1 MDSSTLLS
9 PPVADSMWF
18 FEIIIGVVALIAV
31 NFLFRRLVKYVRRR
45 SISSADHWG
54 EKVDHI
60 FFLPFQILLWILG
73 LTLVVEILG
82 RRFDFSFFE
91 SYIEA
96 FRSTGLVFC
105 LAWIIMRWKG
115 EALRAFLHTGIAQK
129 KVDSGFVQV
138 IGRILSVMIV
148 IIATMIVL
156 QIWGLD
162 IAPLIA
168 FGGVGAAAVGF
179 AAKDVLANFF
189 GGMMLHI
196 NRPFMTGDYVIVNK
210 EGVEGY
216 VEEIGWNITTIRDK
230 DKRPI
235 YLPNALFSNVL
246 VINSSRMTHRR
257 IELKIPLR
265 YEDFSKIPSLT
276 DSIKKAISL
285 HPDIDTHLPVLV
297 LFNAFNEYSLDLIVD
312 VYTLKTRYD
321 HYLQSRHEILL
332 LIYNEVKQ
340 ASAEMPFPTM
350 QLLGLNSAFVP

>member
-1 MDSSTLLS
+1 MDSPPS
-9 PPVADSMWF
+9 PADSMWF
-18 FEIIIGVVALIAV
+18 FEIMIGIVALIAV
-31 NFLFRRLVKYVRRR
+31 NYLFRRLVKYFRQR
-45 SISSADHWG
+45 SISTSDHWG
-54 EKVDHI
+54 EKIDHI

-73 LTLVVEILG
+73 LTLVIEILG

-91 SYIEA
+91 AYIEA

-105 LAWIIMRWKG
+105 LAWIVMRWKN
-115 EALRAFLHTGIAQK
+115 EALRAFLHTDIAQRK
-129 KVDSGFVQV
+129 TDLGFVQV
-138 IGRILSVMIV
+138 IGKILSAVVV
-148 IIATMIVL
+148 IISIMIIL

-168 FGGVGAAAVGF
+168 FGGIGAAAVGF

-196 NRPFMTGDYVIVNK
+196 NRPFMTGDFVIVTK

-216 VEEIGWNITTIRDK
+216 VEEIGWNLTTIRDK
-230 DKRPI
+230 EKRPV

-257 IELKIPLR
+257 IELKLPIR
-265 YEDFSKIPSLT
+265 YDDFSKIPLLT
-276 DSIKKAISL
+276 QNVGKAISK

-297 LFNAFNEYSLDLIVD
+297 LFNDFNEYSLDLIVD

-321 HYLQSRHEILL
+321 QYLRTRHEILL
-332 LIYNEVKQ
+332 LIYDELKQ
-340 ASAEMPFPTM
+340 TGAEMPFPTIY
-350 QLLGLNSAFVP
+350 LNNANPPPL